1 MINIEGISM
10 DKNKD
15 KDIISYDVYELDF
28 LSDAE
33 QEFYEKVY
41 AMSGRRDAE

>member
-1 MINIEGISM
+1 MINIEGISI

-15 KDIISYDVYELDF
+15 IASYDVYELDF
-28 LSDAE
+28 LTDAE

-41 AMSGRRDAE
+41 AMSERRDAK

>member
-10 DKNKD
+10 DKN